1 MAFDLTPLLWIVGF
15 LSLIGLGTGLVV
27 IIRMY
32 LAYRNRPQPYRFTW
46 LSDSDSV
53 DEVDDGDDEKV
64 SFIHWALGND
74 DNYWL
79 KYEDEPCRIKLW
91 SKQLIDCFSQWRNS
105 LRTPWTRVST
115 LVPSILLTSPSGRNL
130 PVPAVSLPNSRP
142 RRTILSPRLLFPK
155 WKPRNLPRIIRNM
168 PDGSATP
175 LLDAIIPSVSSSSVL
190 LPIPEAPTPASQWTA
205 PPTARNTAPSIW
217 LAAEPLAKTIA
228 APAQPSLPLKS
239 IKQPVVILPV
249 RPIATKPLPPVSTR
263 PAPRVITR
271 PLSAIAAR
279 PLSAI
284 TRPAS
289 LPVSPVLSRST
300 PPIIAEPRLP
310 SIENINLPPTP
321 QELAIAESHE
331 RMKKLMSN
339 FHTNEAG
346 LPTPPTTPV
355 LDANAINNWSQ
366 YTPRPQ
372 FCVDATVTA
381 PDSSVFIIGDDSEED
396 IPRLL
401 GSSTSLHGMVPKV
414 KSPCIAT
421 QAPGSSM
428 VPASLFKKVKESAPY
443 GPSPFQVTI
452 DITRRMTV

>member
-1 MAFDLTPLLWIVGF
+1 MAFNLTPLLWIVGL
-15 LSLIGLGTGLVV
+15 LSVIGLATGLVAV
-27 IIRMY
+27 VRSY
-32 LAYRNRPQPYRFTW
+32 LAYRNHPQPYRFTW

-53 DEVDDGDDEKV
+53 DQVDDGDDEEV
-64 SFIHWALGND
+64 SFIHWALGYND
-74 DNYWL
+74 SYWL
-79 KYEDEPCRIKLW
+79 KSEDEPGRIKLW
-91 SKQLIDCFSQWRNS
+91 SKQLMNCCSQWRND
-105 LRTPWTRVST
+105 LRTPWTRIST
-115 LVPSILLTSPSGRNL
+115 MVPSLLLTSPSGRNL

-168 PDGSATP
+168 PDGSVTP
-175 LLDAIIPSVSSSSVL
+175 LLDAIIPSLSSSSVL

-205 PPTARNTAPSIW
+205 PPTARNNAPSIW
-217 LAAEPLAKTIA
+217 LAAEPLANTIA

-239 IKQPVVILPV
+239 IKQPVLVQPIHS
-249 RPIATKPLPPVSTR
+249 IATKPLSPISTR

-271 PLSAIAAR
+271 PLSSITAR

-289 LPVSPVLSRST
+289 LPVSPQSA
-300 PPIIAEPRLP
+300 PPILTRPRFP
-310 SIENINLPPTP
+310 SMEHIKLPPTP

-355 LDANAINNWSQ
+355 LDVNTINNWSQ
-366 YTPRPQ
+366 YTPRPH
-372 FCVDATVTA
+372 FDVDATVRA

-401 GSSTSLHGMVPKV
+401 GSSTSLHDMSPK
-414 KSPCIAT
+414 PPYITT
-421 QAPGSSM
+421 QALGSTM
-428 VPASLFKKVKESAPY
+428 VSASLFKKVKESAPY
-443 GPSPFQVTI
+443 RPSPFQVTI